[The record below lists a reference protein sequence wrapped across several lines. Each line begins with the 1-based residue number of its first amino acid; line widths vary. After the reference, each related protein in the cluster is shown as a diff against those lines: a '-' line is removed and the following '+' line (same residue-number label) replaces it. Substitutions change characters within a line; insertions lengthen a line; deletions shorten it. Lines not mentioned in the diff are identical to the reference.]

1 MILLSNIRHMTNHS
15 VYMHQIHTHMQKLW
29 FKINVH
35 VLKQG
40 RIKIKQI
47 DLYIASQGFATQHT
61 L

>member
-1 MILLSNIRHMTNHS
+1 
-15 VYMHQIHTHMQKLW
+15 MQKLW

-35 VLKQG
+35 VLTQG